1 MFSDTDIGKSG
12 MDSETGE
19 NGMDSKAG
27 ENGYLIHCC
36 LLVVSYRDKY
46 IELCYNYSCS

>member
-36 LLVVSYRDKY
+36 LL
-46 IELCYNYSCS
+46 ENGLNNML